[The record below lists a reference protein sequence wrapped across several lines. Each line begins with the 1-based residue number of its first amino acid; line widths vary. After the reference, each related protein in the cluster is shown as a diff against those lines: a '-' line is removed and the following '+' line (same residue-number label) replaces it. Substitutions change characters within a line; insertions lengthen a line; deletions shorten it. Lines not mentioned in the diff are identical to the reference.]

1 MGQSD
6 LRHRLIAELKQIS
19 SELGYVPTRDEYRKH
34 SKIGEKSYRG
44 IFGGWTPF
52 VIAAGLKT
60 YSEQKDKNSAF
71 IASIGSI
78 KFNTGTRKPI
88 LSVGNKKILCIG
100 DAHFPWVH
108 KGALDAIYQYIRVN
122 PDITDV
128 VQLGDLYD
136 MYSWAKFP
144 RSHMLYTPKAEIE
157 LGRAMAEEMW
167 VTIRGML
174 PNSRCY
180 QITGNHDVRPIKKVM
195 ELAPEMEV
203 FIEFSKWFE
212 FAGVKTVTDPRE
224 WLEIGN
230 VSFTHGH
237 LSTPGAHAK
246 SFDRNVVCGHSHKGS
261 VQYLHKR
268 DGNTLFELNCG
279 YIGDPL
285 SRPMSYTATKQVN
298 WTLGFG
304 VIDQW
309 GPRFI
314 AL

>member
-1 MGQSD
+1 M
-6 LRHRLIAELKQIS
+6 
-19 SELGYVPTRDEYRKH
+19 
-34 SKIGEKSYRG
+34 
-44 IFGGWTPF
+44 
-52 VIAAGLKT
+52 AAGLKV
-60 YSEQKDKNSAF
+60 YANKKPESPFA
-71 IASIGSI
+71 ASVDGI
-78 KFNTGTRKPI
+78 KFNTGTRKP
-88 LSVGNKKILCIG
+88 LLGVGNKKILCIG

-108 KGALDAIYQYIRVN
+108 KGALEAIYQYIRVN

-167 VTIRGML
+167 ATIGNML
-174 PNSRCY
+174 PNARRY
-180 QITGNHDVRPIKKVM
+180 QIMGNHDVRPLKKVM
-195 ELAPEMEV
+195 ELVPEVEIFV
-203 FIEFSKWFE
+203 EFSKWFE
-212 FAGVKTVTDPRE
+212 FPGVKTVTDHRE

-237 LSTPGAHAK
+237 LSTPGAHAR

-261 VQYLHKR
+261 VQYLNCR
-268 DGNTLFELNCG
+268 DGKMLFELNCG
-279 YIGDPL
+279 YIGDPM
-285 SRPMSYTATKQVN
+285 SRPMSYTAKNQVP